1 MKKAVCTILA
11 GAVLCGMMAGCSF
24 SSDSQTEYDAF
35 MTEVE
40 AAYWELDAIKPE
52 QVPASF
58 TLETLDEVPEQ
69 VLLDEAGV
77 KITFTGMMSS
87 DASTDIRVRVEN
99 TSEKAVT
106 VRQQDLS
113 VNGVAVTGMFSCS
126 VAPGKTV
133 NDAISVSSADL
144 GETSITDIDDI
155 ALSFVI
161 LDRHT
166 LEEIVES
173 DAITIQL

>member
-24 SSDSQTEYDAF
+24 SGDSQTEYNAF

-40 AAYWELDAIKPE
+40 EAYRELDAIKPE

-69 VLLDEAGV
+69 VLLEEAGV
-77 KITFTGMMSS
+77 KIIFTGVA
-87 DASTDIRVRVEN
+87 ASNDSTYIRVRVEN

-113 VNGVAVTGMFSCS
+113 VNGVAVTGMFSCN
-126 VAPGKTV
+126 VAPGKAV
-133 NDAISVSSADL
+133 SGGISIYSDDL
-144 GETSITDIDDI
+144 GETRITDIEEI

-161 LDRHT
+161 LDRYT
-166 LEEIVES
+166 LEDIVES

>member
-24 SSDSQTEYDAF
+24 SSYSQTEYDAF

-40 AAYWELDAIKPE
+40 EAYRELDAIKPE

-69 VLLDEAGV
+69 VLLEEAGV

-99 TSEKAVT
+99 TSE
-106 VRQQDLS
+106 RPLPFGS
-113 VNGVAVTGMFSCS
+113 RIC
-126 VAPGKTV
+126 
-133 NDAISVSSADL
+133 
-144 GETSITDIDDI
+144 
-155 ALSFVI
+155 
-161 LDRHT
+161 R
-166 LEEIVES
+166 
-173 DAITIQL
+173 